1 MNERYQRYIDYIIKD
16 LMDSNVKSY
25 YFYVLE
31 NRYGINKKEYPII
44 INNMFNNVTE
54 WEGHLDISY
63 LPIKTLGNLKR
74 VTGNLDCYNSD
85 LETLSELEFVGGWLN
100 LVGTP
105 VSKIIKYVGVDPKIK
120 VNEKIYT

>member
-1 MNERYQRYIDYIIKD
+1 
-16 LMDSNVKSY
+16 MDSNVKSY

-31 NRYGINKKEYPII
+31 YRYGINKKEYPII

-54 WEGHLDISY
+54 WEGDLDISY

-85 LETLSELEFVGGWLN
+85 LETLSKLEFVGGWLN

-105 VSKIIKYVGVDPKIK
+105 VSKIINYVGVDPKIK

>member
-1 MNERYQRYIDYIIKD
+1 MNKKLQRYIDYIIKD
-16 LMDSNVKSY
+16 LTDSNIKSY

-54 WEGHLDISY
+54 WEGHLDLSY

-85 LETLSELEFVGGWLN
+85 LETLSKLEFVGGWLN

-105 VSKIIKYVGVDPKIK
+105 VSKRVKYTGADSKIE
-120 VNEKIYT
+120 VIEKIYT

>member
-1 MNERYQRYIDYIIKD
+1 MDKKLQKYIDYIIND
-16 LMDSNVKSY
+16 LIESNAKSY
-25 YFYVLE
+25 YFHVLK

-54 WEGHLDISY
+54 WEGNLDLSY

-100 LVGTP
+100 LVATP
-105 VSKIIKYVGVDPKIK
+105 VSKSIKYIGMRPKTK
-120 VNEKIYT
+120 VNGEIYI

>member
-1 MNERYQRYIDYIIKD
+1 MNKKLQRYIDYIIKD
-16 LMDSNVKSY
+16 LMDSNIKSY

-31 NRYGINKKEYPII
+31 YRYGINKKEYPII

-54 WEGHLDISY
+54 WEGHLDLSY
-63 LPIKTLGNLKR
+63 LPIKNLGNLKR

-85 LETLSELEFVGGWLN
+85 LETLSKLEFVGGWLN

-105 VSKIIKYVGVDPKIK
+105 VSKSVKYIGVDPKIK

>member
-1 MNERYQRYIDYIIKD
+1 
-16 LMDSNVKSY
+16 MDSNVKSY

-31 NRYGINKKEYPII
+31 YRYGINKKEYPII

-54 WEGHLDISY
+54 WEGDLDISY

-85 LETLSELEFVGGWLN
+85 LETLPELEFVGCWLN

-105 VSKIIKYVGVDPKIK
+105 LSKKINYTGVNPKIE

>member
-1 MNERYQRYIDYIIKD
+1 MNKRYQRYIDYIIKD

-54 WEGHLDISY
+54 WEGDLDISY

-85 LETLSELEFVGGWLN
+85 LETLSKLEFVGGWLN

-105 VSKIIKYVGVDPKIK
+105 VSKSVKYIGVDPKMK
-120 VNEKIYT
+120 VNEKIYI